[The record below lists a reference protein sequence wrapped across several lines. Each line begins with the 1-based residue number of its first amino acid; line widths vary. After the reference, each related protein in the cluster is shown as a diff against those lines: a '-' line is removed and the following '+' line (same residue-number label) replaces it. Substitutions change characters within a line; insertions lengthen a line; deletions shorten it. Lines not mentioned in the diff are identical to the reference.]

1 MKTYYVYCQDELV
14 DQFDA
19 KPDSDE
25 YHDNIRRI
33 SKLVGY
39 LQLDLFILEEDPV
52 TLEKKLEWESTTC
65 ITHIN

>member
-14 DQFDA
+14 DRFDA

-39 LQLDLFILEEDPV
+39 LQLDLFILEDDPA
-52 TLEKKLEWESTTC
+52 TFEMKLEWKSTTC